1 MAGRYLIDRGGSE
14 FAGSISRPREEQPSH
29 DRTGQVQVNAAVG
42 RHYRVLTPVTGRTQM
57 PNQRVKPDSDA
68 ESVAT
73 ITGNDITEND
83 NGA

>member
-1 MAGRYLIDRGGSE
+1 VAGIIEFDARYRANTNAKP
-14 FAGSISRPREEQPSH
+14 AGK
-29 DRTGQVQVNAAVG
+29 T
-42 RHYRVLTPVTGRTQM
+42 
-57 PNQRVKPDSDA
+57 DSDA